1 MMRKTLLIV
10 IFSAPIDFKIPIM
23 FVLSKIKTSR
33 TLIIFIEQTN
43 TIMNK
48 IANMFLSNICIQ
60 SNIEEYFCLIFIEL

>member
-43 TIMNK
+43 IIMNK

-60 SNIEEYFCLIFIEL
+60 SNIEEYFCLTFIEL

>member
-43 TIMNK
+43 IIMNK

>member
-1 MMRKTLLIV
+1 MMRKTFLIV
-10 IFSAPIDFKIPIM
+10 LFSAPIDFKIPIM

-43 TIMNK
+43 IIMNK